1 MISVE
6 TSFDQSK
13 FDPPNYLIETDAVRF
28 PRSFDCRNFK
38 YVSLR
43 INHPENSTS
52 KGFGKIVNATLS
64 YRNLP
69 TDNNAD
75 LTNYDSRITESPFTI
90 LRRMKSRGNINTN
103 DDSIRILRIIKL

>member
-1 MISVE
+1 M
-6 TSFDQSK
+6 
-13 FDPPNYLIETDAVRF
+13 P
-28 PRSFDCRNFK
+28 
-38 YVSLR
+38 YVSLVASIVATLNTFR
-43 INHPENSTS
+43 FELIILENSTS

-75 LTNYDSRITESPFTI
+75 LTNYDSWITESPFTI

-103 DDSIRILRIIKL
+103 DDSIGILRIIKL